1 MKINNKEFLNPQ
13 QQLYENTKDIEE
25 LKKVIKPWYRYEWY
39 ASYPSQ
45 LTQVLIEDT
54 NAPAGTD
61 NGFLMD
67 TNANIYNITG
77 CDDTYLYV
85 EYWASIGLTPS
96 DPQLI

>member
-1 MKINNKEFLNPQ
+1 MIIRSA
-13 QQLYENTKDIEE
+13 NTQGSIYNLEKRVAE
-25 LKKVIKPWYRYEWY
+25 LESQIKPWYHYEWY

-45 LTQVLIEDT
+45 LAQVLIADT

-67 TNANIYNITG
+67 TNANIFNITG